1 MKTWLSFL
9 CILTSLSSILAQ
21 NVPLY
26 VGTFTTED
34 SEGIYQYKF
43 NTDTGALTNQTLA
56 VKTSSPTFIAYA
68 PNRKYM
74 YAVNRAADQ
83 TKPDYVTA
91 FKIED
96 NGSLTLINTVDSH
109 GKGPCHISVNE
120 TGTRAVVS
128 NYSSGTVSIY
138 DLNTDG
144 SLNEASQVFDHNSE
158 AEKSHAH
165 SAQFNKNNLFV
176 SDLGRNGLYQYQLE
190 GDTYKLKSPAIV
202 EMKGNPGPRHFSI
215 SKNNKFIY
223 IISEY
228 GNSITSVKN
237 TKKGFKQIDFDSTL
251 DENFTGKS
259 FCADIHLSK
268 DERFIYGSNRGENSI
283 AVFKRNK
290 RKGTIDKIQN
300 ISVHGDWPRNFTLDP
315 TGRFVLV
322 ANRRSN
328 NIAVF
333 SRDTTSGKLEFLKDY
348 QLPTPVCLLF

>member
-1 MKTWLSFL
+1 MKFKIIIPTLILSFFN
-9 CILTSLSSILAQ
+9 IYAQ
-21 NVPLY
+21 NIPLY

-34 SEGIYQYKF
+34 SEGIYQYQF
-43 NTDTGALTNQTLA
+43 NTNTGELTNKKLS
-56 VKTSSPTFIAYA
+56 VKTTSPSFITYSSNKSYV
-68 PNRKYM
+68 
-74 YAVNRAADQ
+74 YAVNRTTDN

-91 FKIED
+91 FKIEAD
-96 NGSLTLINTVDSH
+96 GSLFAINKVNSQ
-109 GKGPCHISVNE
+109 GKGSCHISVNQA
-120 TGTRAVVS
+120 GTKAVVS
-128 NYSSGTVSIY
+128 SYNSGTVSLY
-138 DLNTDG
+138 DINKDG
-144 SLNEASQVFDHNSE
+144 SLNEASQVFDHNSDT
-158 AEKSHAH
+158 EKSHAH
-165 SAQFNKNNLFV
+165 SAKFSKNNLFV
-176 SDLGRNGLYQYQLE
+176 SDLGRNGLYQYQLD
-190 GDTYKLKSPAIV
+190 GDTYKLKSTAVV

-228 GNSITSVKN
+228 GNSITSVKH

-283 AVFKRNK
+283 AVFKRNR

-315 TGRFVLV
+315 TGKFVLV

-333 SRDTTSGKLEFLKDY
+333 SRDTTSGKLVFLKDY
-348 QLPTPVCLLF
+348 AVPTPVCLLF